1 MATTV
6 SKKTKVTM
14 LSGFL
19 GAGRFHLHVYKQGH
33 ARLLRVDCCLIF
45 FFSSGKTTLLRHV
58 LENSK
63 EKVACIVND
72 VASVNIDVRFMFK
85 ILNTGILSSSLKG
98 TLELLSFLRL
108 SGRSNL
114 PPFPCMHYDVT
125 VWLCMHANTAAN
137 TSFCAISQAK
147 LVRNDRN
154 RARGDQVNTTAD
166 LAGEGRRAGSGTMN
180 SDTLFS
186 W

>member
-85 ILNTGILSSSLKG
+85 ILNTDILSS
-98 TLELLSFLRL
+98 
-108 SGRSNL
+108 
-114 PPFPCMHYDVT
+114 
-125 VWLCMHANTAAN
+125 
-137 TSFCAISQAK
+137 
-147 LVRNDRN
+147 
-154 RARGDQVNTTAD
+154 
-166 LAGEGRRAGSGTMN
+166 LAG
-180 SDTLFS
+180 DTRFAIFLKIVREIEFTS
-186 W
+186 LSLHVL